1 MFKQSKE
8 IFSIRKFK
16 DGRSDSVK
24 IGAMGLIAGTAL
36 TLAMG
41 ATTAEAKVTKNSD
54 GTTTVTNYKG
64 SVTLVNDDR
73 TETEVGTDTVT
84 RRDQV
89 VTYKYVTEDGK
100 VLEELKDQETNIKTT
115 IKTDYTVYGPA
126 GKVYKT
132 PTATDDKT
140 FDKEAKSKP
149 TITKDNIDYERVGK
163 TIVSKTGEGGGK
175 YSSTTLGDVTA
186 PLTPETLN
194 SEGAIQYDKVKD
206 GARSWI
212 VEETGKNTYGKYV
225 LANSTDIK
233 GDSTIATAFRNGEDD
248 AKIFNAANVKAEG
261 GIKPGDY
268 VFVLEKTTTVT
279 SSEQI
284 EETTQP
290 ILKAAD
296 LPSTVDRY
304 SDEYELPKQLY
315 AYITA
320 HKDSTSAE
328 NEGLKK
334 IISDYYASLT
344 NGKETLPDTYENFKI
359 FAGRSGTYLYGI
371 TYSNG
376 LLDNKLYENGR
387 PINDIWYD
395 TEYFRLRLD
404 DPEIWSFNVIKH
416 IEKYAYND
424 HYTPLRAYH
433 YDDGGTTVTYTYREV
448 KPITSEETTTTTGSV
463 KVQYLDQSGNPIK
476 DQYLDT
482 PETVVSTT
490 TTTFYLDKNGAK
502 QVLKTET
509 TPSDVTYNA
518 AENENEKP
526 STISFKGTVYHLI
539 KSSENEK
546 GKLVEGETLVTY
558 TYAPTEPNKP
568 VEPNKQQELPNTGM
582 ANQTE
587 LGALGLLGILGSI
600 GLVKRKKKE

>member
-41 ATTAEAKVTKNSD
+41 ATPAEAKVTNNGD

-64 SVTLVNDDR
+64 SVTLVNDDHTK
-73 TETEVGTDTVT
+73 TEEGTDTVT

-100 VLEELKDQETNIKTT
+100 VLEELKDQKTNIETT

-233 GDSTIATAFRNGEDD
+233 GDLAIAAAFRNGEAD
-248 AKIFNAANVKAEG
+248 AKIFNAANVETEG

-279 SSEQI
+279 TSGDVYNS
-284 EETTQP
+284 TQSV
-290 ILKAAD
+290 LLSRE
-296 LPSTVDRY
+296 LPSTIKKDGPEV
-304 SDEYELPKQLY
+304 SEQLY
-315 AYITA
+315 NYVTA
-320 HKDSTSAE
+320 HKDITSAE
-328 NEGLKK
+328 NEGLKR
-334 IISDYYASLT
+334 IISNYYASLNKGT
-344 NGKETLPDTYENFKI
+344 EILPDTYENFKI
-359 FAGRSGTYLYGI
+359 SIGILGGSGTLP
-371 TYSNG
+371 
-376 LLDNKLYENGR
+376 NKLDENGR
-387 PINDIWYD
+387 PISDLWYD
-395 TEYFRLRLD
+395 TKYFYFTENGAND
-404 DPEIWSFNVIKH
+404 ETEIYTGGVYEH
-416 IEKYAYND
+416 TETYAYND

-433 YDDGGTTVTYTYREV
+433 YDDGGTTVT
-448 KPITSEETTTTTGSV
+448 
-463 KVQYLDQSGNPIK
+463 
-476 DQYLDT
+476 
-482 PETVVSTT
+482 
-490 TTTFYLDKNGAK
+490 
-502 QVLKTET
+502 
-509 TPSDVTYNA
+509 
-518 AENENEKP
+518 
-526 STISFKGTVYHLI
+526 
-539 KSSENEK
+539 
-546 GKLVEGETLVTY
+546 
-558 TYAPTEPNKP
+558 
-568 VEPNKQQELPNTGM
+568 
-582 ANQTE
+582 
-587 LGALGLLGILGSI
+587 
-600 GLVKRKKKE
+600 